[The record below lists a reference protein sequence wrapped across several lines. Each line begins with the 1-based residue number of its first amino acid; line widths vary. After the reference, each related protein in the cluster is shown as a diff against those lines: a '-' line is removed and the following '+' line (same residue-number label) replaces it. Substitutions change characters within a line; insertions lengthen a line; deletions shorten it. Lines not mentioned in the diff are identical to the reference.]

1 VGKALE
7 AVRAY
12 GDFHGLTAGDA
23 ERLQAASPFQKAV
36 FRDGVLSVDYEGCY
50 IDVEPFLDAVAKLLG
65 PGGWGKLDVIDQLEW
80 TLTRYSVQDG
90 AWSAKSVHGDQ
101 AVERTRDTAGV

>member
-1 VGKALE
+1 MGKALE

-12 GDFHGLTAGDA
+12 GDFHGLTAKDA
-23 ERLQAASPFQKAV
+23 EQLGKGSPFQKAV
-36 FRDGVLSVDYEGCY
+36 FQDGVFSVDYEGCY
-50 IDVEPFLDAVAKLLG
+50 IEVEPFLDAVAGLLA
-65 PGGWGKLDVIDQLEW
+65 PGGWGKLDVIDQIEW

-90 AWSAKSVHGDQ
+90 AWSARSVHGDQ